1 MDIIKLEKTLW
12 DSACKVWWNEWLKLS
27 NLSEPILGLIFLK
40 FAQVIFDKAKIE
52 LEKEYSNSN
61 WRQRELRP
69 DHYHAKWVIYLAEHS
84 NFNYLLNL
92 SESENL
98 WKAIN
103 DAMKEIEENNPDLKW
118 ILPKSYNLFKEKS
131 TLIDLL
137 KNFNSIPDDIEWDA
151 FWSIY
156 EYFLW
161 RFALWEGQRWGEF
174 FTPPSIVKLI
184 VEIIEPYHGKI
195 YDPACGSGGM
205 FVQSL
210 NFIKEHK
217 KNPSEATKEI
227 SVYGQ
232 EKTPETVKIAKLNL
246 AINWLSWDIRN
257 WNTMYEDL
265 HKSIWKF
272 DFVMANP
279 PFNLKQVDKEK
290 IKDDPRYN
298 NWLPKNDNAN
308 YLWVQAFYSALN
320 NTWRAWF
327 VMANSAS
334 DAWNS
339 ELEIRKNLIEDN
351 AIDVMVSVWPN
362 MFYNVTLP
370 CTLWFMDKAKAKTK
384 TPRKDK
390 VLFIDAKDLYNQIDR
405 AHREFLPEHI
415 EKIANTVRA
424 YRSEE
429 GSEEY
434 KDIKGY
440 CKVAS
445 LEEIKE
451 QWYSLNPWR
460 YVWVTEKEA
469 VSDEDFKWK
478 ITRLNNEF
486 KDLTQEAHSLENA
499 IFENVSKL
507 I

>member
-40 FAQVIFDKAKIE
+40 FAQVKFDKAKIE
-52 LEKEYSNSN
+52 LEKEYNNSN

-69 DHYHAKWVIYLAEHS
+69 DHYHAKWVIYLWAHS
-84 NFNYLLNL
+84 NFNYLLHL
-92 SESENL
+92 PESENL
-98 WKAIN
+98 GKAIN
-103 DAMKEIEENNPDLKW
+103 EAMKEVEENNPDLKW

-137 KNFNSIPDDIEWDA
+137 RNFNSIPDDIEWDA
-151 FWSIY
+151 FWGIY
-156 EYFLW
+156 EYFLGK
-161 RFALWEGQRWGEF
+161 FALWEGQKWWEF
-174 FTPPSIVKLI
+174 FTPTSIVKLI

-217 KNPSEATKEI
+217 KIWEEATKEI

-246 AINWLSWDIRN
+246 AINGLSGDIKN
-257 WNTMYEDL
+257 WNTMYEDM
-265 HKSIWKF
+265 HKSIGQF

-279 PFNLKQVDKEK
+279 PFNLKQIDKEK

-298 NWLPKNDNAN
+298 FGIPNNDNAN

-320 NTWRAWF
+320 DTWRAWF
-327 VMANSAS
+327 VMSNNTS
-334 DAWNS
+334 DSWNT
-339 ELEIRKNLIEDN
+339 ENEIRKKLIENN

-370 CTLWFMDKAKAKTK
+370 CTLWFMDKAKAN
-384 TPRKDK
+384 TPRKNK

-424 YRSEE
+424 YRQEE
-429 GSEEY
+429 WAGEY
-434 KDIKGY
+434 SDIKWY
-440 CKVAS
+440 CRVAS
-445 LEEIKE
+445 LEEIGE

-460 YVWVTEKEA
+460 YVWVTEKEKP
-469 VSDEDFKWK
+469 SDEEFSEK
-478 ITRLNNEF
+478 ITRLNEDF
-486 KDLTQEAHSLENA
+486 RALTNEAHELEKS
-499 IFENVSKL
+499 IFENMSKL
-507 I
+507 V